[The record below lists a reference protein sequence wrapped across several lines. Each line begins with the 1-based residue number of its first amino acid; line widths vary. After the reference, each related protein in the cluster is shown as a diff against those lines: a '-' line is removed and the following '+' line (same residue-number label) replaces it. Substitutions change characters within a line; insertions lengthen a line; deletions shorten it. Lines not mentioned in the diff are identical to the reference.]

1 MTPTLFV
8 NVVLNSAILCF
19 LGTANLHFN
28 NVLFCMSLFLCGNLL
43 FNKKDSENID
53 DITGVWDSARC

>member
-1 MTPTLFV
+1 
-8 NVVLNSAILCF
+8 
-19 LGTANLHFN
+19 
-28 NVLFCMSLFLCGNLL
+28 MSLFLCENLL

>member
-1 MTPTLFV
+1 
-8 NVVLNSAILCF
+8 
-19 LGTANLHFN
+19 
-28 NVLFCMSLFLCGNLL
+28 MSLFLCGNLL